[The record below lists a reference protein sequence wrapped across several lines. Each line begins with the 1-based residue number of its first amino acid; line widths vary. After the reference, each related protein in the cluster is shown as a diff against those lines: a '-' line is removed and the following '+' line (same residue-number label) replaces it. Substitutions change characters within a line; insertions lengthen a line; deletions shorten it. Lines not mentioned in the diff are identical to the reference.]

1 LSFVNNLPV
10 LKDNKTAKVIKHSR
24 KAFAELL
31 DARVRTSEVK
41 DDVEDSQA
49 EDDH

>member
-1 LSFVNNLPV
+1 LPV

-31 DARVRTSEVK
+31 NARVRTSEVK